1 MTGRMRRT
9 SHNGGSVSDPE
20 IFYGL
25 RSDHK
30 EGREDIVCLEHL

>member
-9 SHNGGSVSDPE
+9 SHDGGSVSDPE

-25 RSDHK
+25 RSDHE
-30 EGREDIVCLEHL
+30 EGSENIVCPEYL